1 MSIQKGA
8 RHKTMPYRCHSCHK
22 RFSVRTGTVMENSNL
37 SYRTWALAIHSFASL
52 GSALSSMKLH
62 RDLGIS
68 YKSAWHLIQRLRQI
82 RKERQNPLFDCIN
95 RLTGFTLTG
104 QGGNRHPS
112 PKIDA
117 GRHTAGEDKAIP
129 DIGWNILAEDAATI
143 SASSKRPSWIICN
156 EETTKLP

>member
-8 RHKTMPYRCHSCHK
+8 CHKTMPYRCRSCHK

-37 SYRTWALAIHSFASL
+37 SYRTWALAMHSLASL
-52 GSALSSMKLH
+52 ASTLSSMKLH

-68 YKSAWHLIQRLRQI
+68 YKSASHLLQRLRQI
-82 RKERQNPLFDCIN
+82 RQERQNPLFDCVN
-95 RLTGFTLTG
+95 RLTGFRLTS
-104 QGGNRHPS
+104 QGGNRHPL

-117 GRHTAGEDKAIP
+117 GHRETGETRAIRG
-129 DIGWNILAEDAATI
+129 IGWSILAEDAATI
-143 SASSKRPSWIICN
+143 SVSSKRPSWNICN